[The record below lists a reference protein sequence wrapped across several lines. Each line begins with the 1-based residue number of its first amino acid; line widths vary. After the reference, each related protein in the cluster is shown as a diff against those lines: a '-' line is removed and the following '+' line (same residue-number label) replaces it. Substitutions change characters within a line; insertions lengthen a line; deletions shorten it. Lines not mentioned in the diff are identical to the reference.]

1 MDAKHRRKQAVLGL
15 GVALALAFAGCDGK
29 PPATPSPPA
38 LPTPAA
44 TYAPPVE
51 TAQPAESIP
60 FSCTDL
66 PLAISHPKG
75 WLARE
80 AAGQLLLAATADSV
94 AGAELE
100 GPALAV
106 SRVEGAATAEEVLAR
121 VALEG
126 AEVLRRERATLG
138 GEEGRLLEAVVQG
151 PVSGKAYRLL
161 LVAVVHGGR
170 GYLATASA
178 PVEQWEAAR
187 ADLQRMI
194 ESVAFR

>member
-1 MDAKHRRKQAVLGL
+1 MERKGRVFACLLVLVVGL
-15 GVALALAFAGCDGK
+15 SLAPAGCDLAGRTTPGTI
-29 PPATPSPPA
+29 PPPTAVGTVA
-38 LPTPAA
+38 LPAA
-44 TYAPPVE
+44 

-66 PLAISHPKG
+66 PLAISRPKG

-80 AAGQLLLAATADSV
+80 AGGQLLLAANAGAV

-100 GPALAV
+100 GPALVV
-106 SRVEGAATAEEVLAR
+106 SRVEGAATTEEVLAR

-126 AEVLRRERATLG
+126 AQVLRRERATLG

-151 PVSGKAYRLL
+151 PASGKAYRLL
-161 LVAVVHGGR
+161 LVVVVHGGK
-170 GYLATASA
+170 GYLAAASA

-187 ADLQRMI
+187 ADLQGMI
-194 ESVAFR
+194 ESVTFR